1 MTIRSLIKIAASIN
15 HRLYPPPQPPAGPG
29 QNVPVQDGEVLLDSG
44 NEGGLFGMGTSIG
57 ACFKVALGPKVH

>member
-1 MTIRSLIKIAASIN
+1 MTIRFLIKIVASSN
-15 HRLYPPPQPPAGPG
+15 HCLYPPPQPLAGPG

-44 NEGGLFGMGTSIG
+44 NEGGLCGMDTSIG